1 MVRLILVAIAFATI
15 SSVLP
20 VSAASLKGS
29 TIPTDTSSGYAT
41 VNGIKMYYEIH
52 GQGSPLVLIHGGGS
66 TLRTNYGSVLN
77 DFASHH
83 QVIAVDLQ
91 GHGHTEGRPGNI
103 TFEQDADDVAA
114 LLKTLH
120 IPQADIIGFSNGG
133 STTMQIA
140 IRHPEV
146 VRSVVIISAFYK
158 REGLPAAFWKNMEQA
173 DFSYMPQ
180 VYKDAF
186 MAVRHDQKALLAMF
200 NQDRERVVHFKDWS
214 DDAIRSIK
222 VPAFVIISDQ
232 DVVQPEHAAAMYRLL
247 PKGRLAIMPGAHGEF
262 LGEAF
267 TGKPG
272 SKMPQLSVA
281 MIEEFLAGVSNNQ

>member
-1 MVRLILVAIAFATI
+1 MKRLILVAIAFATI
-15 SSVLP
+15 SAVLP
-20 VSAASLKGS
+20 VSASPLKNS
-29 TIPTDTSSGYAT
+29 TIQTDSSSGYAN

-52 GQGSPLVLIHGGGS
+52 GQGSPLLLIHGGGS
-66 TLRTNYGSVLN
+66 TLRTTFGNVLN

-83 QVIAVDLQ
+83 QVIAVEMQ
-91 GHGHTEGRPGNI
+91 GHGHTVGRPGNT
-103 TFEQDADDVAA
+103 TFEQDADDIAA
-114 LLKTLH
+114 LLKALN

-133 STTMQIA
+133 STTMQVA

-186 MAVRHDQKALLAMF
+186 MAIRHDQKALLAMF

-214 DDAIRSIK
+214 DDDIRSIK
-222 VPAFVIISDQ
+222 VPAFVITSELDI
-232 DVVQPEHAAAMYRLL
+232 VQPEHAIAMSRLL
-247 PKGRLAIMPGAHGEF
+247 PKGRLAIMPGTHGEF
-262 LGEAF
+262 LGEVL
-267 TGKPG
+267 GKQD
-272 SKMPQLSVA
+272 SKMPQLAVA
-281 MIEEFLAGVSNNQ
+281 MIEEFLTGVSNNK